1 MFTLSKSCWCF
12 AKAFYSSVPLE
23 LWFFWSPPGGSPA
36 ASGEYWPFPSL
47 CWSQHSSSRTFASSI
62 LAFLIFS
69 LTWGCFLFRQ
79 LIQSSSNVLTHYL
92 IPKSYKALAIVE
104 LLADDWFLIW
114 LLTHLGTF
122 PWGAWVWVLGRSE
135 AKGIGGETP
144 ILGSQV
150 DIQYVV
156 LNTVC

>member
-12 AKAFYSSVPLE
+12 AKAFTVQSLLNFDSLGHLLE
-23 LWFFWSPPGGSPA
+23 VLQLR
-36 ASGEYWPFPSL
+36 EYWPFPSL
-47 CWSQHSSSRTFASSI
+47 CWSQHSSPLTFASSI
-62 LAFLIFS
+62 VAFLIFS

-79 LIQSSSNVLTHYL
+79 LIQSSSNVLTLYL

-135 AKGIGGETP
+135 VKGIGGGSP
-144 ILGSQV
+144 ILGSKV

-156 LNTVC
+156 FNTVY